1 MKITTNIFTTKI
13 PNLLEIVI
21 ITPELIK
28 LVYRTMLS
36 KRDRNKVNSNVTLFI
51 EYFKN
56 NSNDIFHSVK

>member
-1 MKITTNIFTTKI
+1 
-13 PNLLEIVI
+13 VI
-21 ITPELIK
+21 NSELIK

-36 KRDRNKVNSNVTLFI
+36 KRDGNKINRDITVFI